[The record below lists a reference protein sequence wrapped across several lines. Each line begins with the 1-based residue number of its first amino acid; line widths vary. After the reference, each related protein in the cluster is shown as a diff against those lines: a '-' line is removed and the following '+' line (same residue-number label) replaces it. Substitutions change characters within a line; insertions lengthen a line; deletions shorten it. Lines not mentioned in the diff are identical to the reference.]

1 MYIIMIWDYIK
12 ADTFFKN
19 YLPHIKSYKHK
30 IREKNGRGNPLS
42 FSPSDKAAIKAGLK
56 QLFKDISNDFKEL
69 K

>member
-1 MYIIMIWDYIK
+1 MTKKLNCIK
-12 ADTFFKN
+12 AALFFPTYAPQVKDWKKKMTN
-19 YLPHIKSYKHK
+19 
-30 IREKNGRGNPLS
+30 KNGRGNYIE